1 MEAEWRVNLV
11 CSLHGSGFC
20 WILSLINLPLTSD
33 VLRVGW
39 RPTISRAW
47 GWELVGPATLPVPQ
61 GWAIRDL
68 SSRLAARFLGHW
80 GVLVVLFSFCISV
93 PSRDLYSPVIPSFR
107 REAPFCHWGGSECL
121 RISLWSPTGA
131 SRLWFLSPWSFSVF
145 LPHLQILVIKSP
157 DSLQWTPLVC
167 MLNPQFL
174 VVENLGRLGGCF
186 MNIPSSL
193 SS

>member
-1 MEAEWRVNLV
+1 MGL
-11 CSLHGSGFC
+11 GFVEYWVWSIC
-20 WILSLINLPLTSD
+20 HWLQMF
-33 VLRVGW
+33 
-39 RPTISRAW
+39 
-47 GWELVGPATLPVPQ
+47 WELGGDLPSAGHGAENWWAWALLPVPQ

-93 PSRDLYSPVIPSFR
+93 PSRDLYSPVVPSFR

-167 MLNPQFL
+167 MFNPQFL